1 MNTKK
6 SHILVIDDNLQICQ
20 SLEYLLGTRD
30 YQVSYATTVEEGLA
44 QDQKLNPNLIIMDMN
59 YTGDTT
65 SGQDGL
71 NLLTRLLQVNPLRP
85 VIVMT
90 AWANTSLIVETMKLG
105 AGDFVE
111 KPWQNQRLLQVIAQ
125 QLKLKNLEEK
135 RKGMTQHLSVLN
147 ESELV
152 WQSPAMKTLMDQIKI
167 VSETDASILLLGENG
182 TGKSSLAKMIYHLSQ
197 RKEQNFIS
205 VNMGAIPEN
214 LFESEMFGHKKGA
227 FTDAKADRIGRF
239 SLADEGTLFLDE
251 VANMSA
257 TQQSKLLRV
266 LETGE
271 FEIIGSSQTRTTDI
285 RLIAASNGDLKQLI
299 SQERFREDLY
309 YRLNTI
315 ELTIPSLKDRVEDI
329 PLLAEHFLKKHSS
342 KYNKNQ
348 LKLSEQASQSLLNYL
363 WPGNVREL
371 SHVMER
377 AVLLSTDNVIS
388 AAALNLGE
396 KRSPNKSQQLTT
408 LAESEQ
414 GLIQMALSTSQG
426 NIPEA
431 SELLGISASALYRRL
446 DKYDIKYG

>member
-30 YQVSYATTVEEGLA
+30 YQVSYATTVGEGLA